1 MSDTPMP
8 SERAVTLACLVYTI
22 APVTPGSGVTSKIME
37 HFVVA
42 DPFSVDPRVDAGP
55 ATDNRVIW
63 FPATARRR
71 ITYSPTSE
79 STEYGPGFTWEEI
92 VEFTD
97 YPGVVPNLLA
107 MKTRGKTWYR
117 TFEDAKTALFGAMLA
132 LAENEID
139 RLTDLVTEMG
149 EEAEM
154 VADAPRAG

>member
-1 MSDTPMP
+1 MSDTPKP

-37 HFVVA
+37 HFVIA
-42 DPFSVDPRVDAGP
+42 DPFSVDPRRIIAGD
-55 ATDNRVIW
+55 TDERVIW
-63 FPATARRR
+63 FPVTARRR
-71 ITYSPTSE
+71 ISYSPTSE
-79 STEYGPGFTWEEI
+79 STEYGPGFIWEEV
-92 VEFTD
+92 VETTD
-97 YPGVVPNLLA
+97 YPGVVPNLFA

-117 TFEDAKTALFGAMLA
+117 TFEDAKTALFSGMLA

-154 VADAPRAG
+154 VADAARAG